1 MMCAVI
7 YFINKTKQKEKQQ
20 HKLPKGVLPKTKK
33 HKIYILL
40 TKINVLTNQQLS
52 AINELM
58 HYNILQQIMNNQQ
71 IYIQLAKIYL
81 NIIIKIIIIIE

>member
-1 MMCAVI
+1 MCSNLLYKQNQTKRKTTTQTSKRSI
-7 YFINKTKQKEKQQ
+7 TENK
-20 HKLPKGVLPKTKK
+20 KK

>member
-7 YFINKTKQKEKQQ
+7 YFINKKKNNNTNFQKEYYRKQ
-20 HKLPKGVLPKTKK
+20 K

>member
-1 MMCAVI
+1 MCSNLL
-7 YFINKTKQKEKQQ
+7 YKQNQTKRKTTTQTSKRSITEN
-20 HKLPKGVLPKTKK
+20 KK

-71 IYIQLAKIYL
+71 IYIQLAKLYL

>member
-1 MMCAVI
+1 MCSNLL
-7 YFINKTKQKEKQQ
+7 YKQNQTKRKTTTQTSKWSITEN
-20 HKLPKGVLPKTKK
+20 KK

-81 NIIIKIIIIIE
+81 NIIIKIIIIE